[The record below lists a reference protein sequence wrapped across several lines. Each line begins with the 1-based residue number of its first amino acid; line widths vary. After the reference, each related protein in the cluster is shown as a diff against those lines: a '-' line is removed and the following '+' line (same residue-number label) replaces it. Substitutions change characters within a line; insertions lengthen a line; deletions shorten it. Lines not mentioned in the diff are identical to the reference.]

1 MDSIAQTKIMKRK
14 THQIS
19 RLFATISFTLIFGMT
34 AQSSFANE
42 LAIWDKLQGTT
53 PKGYVL
59 LMRHSL
65 APGVGDPENFTLND
79 CSTQRNLSDI
89 GRQDARDIGKWLE
102 RRQIKITRVES
113 SRWCRA
119 KETAELLNL
128 GKVRLNRNLDSLF
141 EESDLL
147 NHPQTIRVRKQIV
160 DYRNK
165 TGLLILVGH
174 FVNISAITNVGVAS
188 GEGVLV
194 RADSKGVIRVVGT
207 TPKLNR

>member
-1 MDSIAQTKIMKRK
+1 MKRLSK
-14 THQIS
+14 
-19 RLFATISFTLIFGMT
+19 TLIFSIALCLT
-34 AQSSFANE
+34 AQSSFASE
-42 LAIWDKLQGTT
+42 LAIWDRLQGT
-53 PKGYVL
+53 PPQGYVL
-59 LMRHSL
+59 LLRHSL
-65 APGVGDPENFTLND
+65 APGVGDPENFKLND

-89 GRQDARDIGKWLE
+89 GRQDARDIGEWLA
-102 RRQIKITRVES
+102 RRQIKIARIES

-141 EESDLL
+141 QETDLA

-165 TGLLILVGH
+165 SGLLIMVGH
-174 FVNISAITNVGVAS
+174 FVNIGAITNVGVAS

>member
-1 MDSIAQTKIMKRK
+1 MFYRKASPVKRLLS
-14 THQIS
+14 TVI
-19 RLFATISFTLIFGMT
+19 FTLIFGFT

-42 LAIWDKLQGTT
+42 LAIWDRLQGTT

-59 LMRHSL
+59 LIRHSL
-65 APGVGDPENFTLND
+65 APGVGHPENFKLND

-89 GRQDARDIGKWLE
+89 GRQDARDLGEWLA
-102 RRQIKITRVES
+102 RRQIKIARIES

-119 KETAELLNL
+119 KETATLLNL

-141 EESDLL
+141 QETDLA
-147 NHPQTIRVRKQIV
+147 NHPQTLRVRKQIV

-165 TGLLILVGH
+165 SGLLIMVGH
-174 FVNISAITNVGVAS
+174 FVNIGALTNVGVAS

>member
-1 MDSIAQTKIMKRK
+1 VKRLLS
-14 THQIS
+14 TVI
-19 RLFATISFTLIFGMT
+19 FTLIFGFT

-42 LAIWDKLQGTT
+42 LAIWDRLQGTT

-59 LMRHSL
+59 LIRHSL
-65 APGVGDPENFTLND
+65 APGVGDPENFKLND

-89 GRQDARDIGKWLE
+89 GRQDARDLGEWLA
-102 RRQIKITRVES
+102 RRQIKIARIES

-119 KETAELLNL
+119 KETATLLNL

-141 EESDLL
+141 QETDLA
-147 NHPQTIRVRKQIV
+147 NHPQTLRVRKQIV

-165 TGLLILVGH
+165 SGLLIMVGH
-174 FVNISAITNVGVAS
+174 FVNIGALTNVGVAS

>member
-1 MDSIAQTKIMKRK
+1 MFYRKASPMKRLLS
-14 THQIS
+14 TVI
-19 RLFATISFTLIFGMT
+19 FTLIFGFT

-42 LAIWDKLQGTT
+42 LAIWDRLQGTT

-59 LMRHSL
+59 LIRHSL
-65 APGVGDPENFTLND
+65 APGVGDPENFKLND

-89 GRQDARDIGKWLE
+89 GRQDARDLGEWLA
-102 RRQIKITRVES
+102 RRQIKIARIES

-119 KETAELLNL
+119 KETATLLNL

-141 EESDLL
+141 QETDLA
-147 NHPQTIRVRKQIV
+147 NHPQTLRVRKQIV

-165 TGLLILVGH
+165 SGLLIMVGH
-174 FVNISAITNVGVAS
+174 FVNIGALTNVGVAS